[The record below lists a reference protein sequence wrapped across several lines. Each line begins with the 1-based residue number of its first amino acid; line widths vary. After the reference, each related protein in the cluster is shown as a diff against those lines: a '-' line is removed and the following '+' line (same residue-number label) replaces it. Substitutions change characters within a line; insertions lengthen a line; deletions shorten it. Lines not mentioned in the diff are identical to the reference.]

1 VIVLKINTAFQLV
14 IVILKLSLE
23 KLVSPMIIVHL
34 VAALLIESVQQNYRE
49 TQNACIIVTVYLIA
63 VFIMILDTDVNL
75 RQKKS
80 LIMELN
86 VNTKHNVNPN
96 DVMDLTF
103 QEQGTQKHAEDLECK
118 RANHVRMMLI
128 VKMIELLVAKTIF
141 ASGNAP
147 IILIA
152 IQKSNIVPNICLI
165 PVTVVQ
171 NKSLEDDAT
180 KLQIAFQEIAEE
192 QAEMIKLAEHQL

>member
-1 VIVLKINTAFQLV
+1 
-14 IVILKLSLE
+14 
-23 KLVSPMIIVHL
+23 M
-34 VAALLIESVQQNYRE
+34 
-49 TQNACIIVTVYLIA
+49 TVYLIA
-63 VFIMILDTDVNL
+63 VFIMILDADVNL

-86 VNTKHNVNPN
+86 VNTKLNVNPD
-96 DVMDLTF
+96 DVMDRTF

-128 VKMIELLVAKTIF
+128 VKMIEPLELLVAKTMF

-152 IQKSNIVPNICLI
+152 IQTPNIVPNICLI
-165 PVTVVQ
+165 PVTVIQ
-171 NKSLEDDAT
+171 NKR
-180 KLQIAFQEIAEE
+180 
-192 QAEMIKLAEHQL
+192 